1 MVEQNDLTES
11 LINDVSQYE
20 DLSDDEHKFL
30 ISKEKQNPKFAAEM
44 KRMAANSAIIAYNTT
59 IGELKNG
66 RIPILDTAYRTF
78 YVLYMANNP
87 QEVFSEKDGYLG
99 FIKKGGKRRK
109 SRRYQK
115 SKKTKNSKRTI
126 RR

>member
-1 MVEQNDLTES
+1 MSDQNDLAES
-11 LINDVSQYE
+11 LINDVSEHEHLPE
-20 DLSDDEHKFL
+20 DERKSL
-30 ISKEKQNPKFAAEM
+30 IEKEKKDPEFAAKM
-44 KRMAANSAIIAYNTT
+44 KRMAANSAIVAYNAT

-78 YVLYMANNP
+78 YVLFMANNP
-87 QEVFSEKDGYLG
+87 QQLFSEERYVPLR
-99 FIKKGGKRRK
+99 KGGKRRK